1 MTKIDSAS
9 FYTALSVNLAAARD
23 AIKLATDQDVSFH
36 IHSGSFTHNPT
47 INITNNKYG
56 TSEKVD
62 VEGFSLDDLVNEFI
76 RRARFATAQ
85 SNLHLG
91 PPQIEGDA
99 Q

>member
-36 IHSGSFTHNPT
+36 IHSGSFTQNPT
-47 INITNNKYG
+47 INISNNKYG
-56 TSEKVD
+56 NEKID
-62 VEGFSLDDLVNEFI
+62 VEGFALADIVDEFV

-85 SNLHLG
+85 SNLRLG
-91 PPQIEGDA
+91 ASQIEGDA